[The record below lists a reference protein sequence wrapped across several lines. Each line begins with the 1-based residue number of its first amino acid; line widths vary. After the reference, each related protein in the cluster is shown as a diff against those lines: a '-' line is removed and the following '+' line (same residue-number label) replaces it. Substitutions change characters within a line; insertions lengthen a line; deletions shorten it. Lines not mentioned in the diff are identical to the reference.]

1 MANRK
6 KLDDEFNILS
16 PSEIQQANDIAS
28 ALNIINKENIVTE
41 TEPIELKKFIVQS
54 NKNIK
59 DLTKLSLEEKTEV
72 ELDFIADQANQAFT
86 DLMDVALNTQGKAC
100 GDIAS
105 AANNF
110 LTIKLNSKLAKIDAK
125 MKKLNYELNKQKF
138 EASLNKS
145 NKDDDDEEEDD
156 GIQII
161 NV

>member
-54 NKNIK
+54 NENIK

-125 MKKLNYELNKQKF
+125 MKN
-138 EASLNKS
+138 
-145 NKDDDDEEEDD
+145 
-156 GIQII
+156 
-161 NV
+161 

>member
-54 NKNIK
+54 NENIK

-105 AANNF
+105 A
-110 LTIKLNSKLAKIDAK
+110 
-125 MKKLNYELNKQKF
+125 LNKQKF

>member
-100 GDIAS
+100 GDIAT

-110 LTIKLNSKLAKIDAK
+110 LNSKLAKIDAK

>member
-54 NKNIK
+54 NENIK

-110 LTIKLNSKLAKIDAK
+110 LTIKL
-125 MKKLNYELNKQKF
+125 KKKF
-138 EASLNKS
+138 
-145 NKDDDDEEEDD
+145 
-156 GIQII
+156 
-161 NV
+161 V